1 LLHLRR
7 SGKVHAKE
15 FEIMTR
21 NEIVVGLD
29 DSPSAKAAL
38 RWAAEQAIRRQDV
51 LRAVHIFDW
60 PYGPRDITVDAAR
73 KNTNMTFD
81 AAQAAY
87 MAGITKVFDDISP
100 RPDWLIQFATGEPG
114 PVLVRQ
120 SRDSQLLVVGTREH
134 VGLGRLLTGSISHY
148 CLSRADCPVVCVPA
162 ELADQRAAARAVK
175 NEIVVGLDV
184 SPSARAALV
193 WAAEHARASGQSLR
207 AVHAVD
213 VSPDFNLQ
221 LGMGGIA
228 VPMNASAMDTARRET
243 IMTVFNSIQPEPDW
257 RLEFFSGQAGPVL
270 LAESVGAAL
279 LVVGAKEHVGIGRLV
294 HGSVSHYCLSHAQC
308 LAVVAVPSGLDHGV
322 DKDHD
327 HGAADTPAQT

>member
-1 LLHLRR
+1 M
-7 SGKVHAKE
+7 
-15 FEIMTR
+15 IR

-29 DSPSAKAAL
+29 DSPSAKVGL
-38 RWAAEQAIRRQDV
+38 RWGAEQAIRRQAV
-51 LRAVHIFDW
+51 LRAIHVFDW
-60 PYGPRDITVDAAR
+60 PYGPRDTTVNAPR
-73 KNTNMTFD
+73 KNASVTFD

-87 MAGITKVFDDISP
+87 MAGITKVFDEISP

-162 ELADQRAAARAVK
+162 EVADQGAAHRAVE

-213 VSPDFNLQ
+213 ISPDFNFQ
-221 LGMGGIA
+221 LGMGGMA
-228 VPMNASAMDTARRET
+228 VPMNASAMNTARREA
-243 IMTVFNSIQPEPDW
+243 S
-257 RLEFFSGQAGPVL
+257 
-270 LAESVGAAL
+270 
-279 LVVGAKEHVGIGRLV
+279 
-294 HGSVSHYCLSHAQC
+294 
-308 LAVVAVPSGLDHGV
+308 
-322 DKDHD
+322 
-327 HGAADTPAQT
+327 

>member
-1 LLHLRR
+1 
-7 SGKVHAKE
+7 
-15 FEIMTR
+15 MTR

-51 LRAVHIFDW
+51 LRAVHVFDW

-87 MAGITKVFDDISP
+87 MAGITEVFDDISP

-120 SRDSQLLVVGTREH
+120 SRDSQLLVVGAREH
-134 VGLGRLLTGSISHY
+134 VGRRLLTGSISHY

-162 ELADQRAAARAVK
+162 EVADQGAAHKAVD

-213 VSPDFNLQ
+213 ISPDFNFQ
-221 LGMGGIA
+221 LGMGGMA
-228 VPMNASAMDTARRET
+228 VPMNASAMNTARREA
-243 IMTVFNSIQPEPDW
+243 S
-257 RLEFFSGQAGPVL
+257 
-270 LAESVGAAL
+270 
-279 LVVGAKEHVGIGRLV
+279 
-294 HGSVSHYCLSHAQC
+294 
-308 LAVVAVPSGLDHGV
+308 
-322 DKDHD
+322 
-327 HGAADTPAQT
+327 

>member
-1 LLHLRR
+1 
-7 SGKVHAKE
+7 
-15 FEIMTR
+15 MTR

-38 RWAAEQAIRRQDV
+38 RWAAEQAIRTQDV
-51 LRAVHIFDW
+51 VRAVHVFDW
-60 PYGPRDITVDAAR
+60 PYGPRDTTVDAPRNNA
-73 KNTNMTFD
+73 NMSFD

-120 SRDSQLLVVGTREH
+120 SHDSQLLVVGTREH
-134 VGLGRLLTGSISHY
+134 VGLGRLLPGSISHH
-148 CLSRADCPVVCVPA
+148 CLSHARCPVVAVPT
-162 ELADQRAAARAVK
+162 ELPDQGAADRAANE
-175 NEIVVGLDV
+175 NEIVVGLDL
-184 SPSARAALV
+184 SPSARAALS
-193 WAAEHARASGQSLR
+193 WAAEHARATGQSLN

-213 VSPDFNLQ
+213 VSRDFNMQ
-221 LGMGGIA
+221 IGMGGIA
-228 VPMNASAMDTARRET
+228 VPMNASAMDAAYRET
-243 IMTVFNSIQPEPDW
+243 IAAVFDSIHPEPDW

-294 HGSVSHYCLSHAQC
+294 YGSVSHYCLSHAQC
-308 LAVVAVPSGLDHGV
+308 SAVVAVPAVRDNGADQ
-322 DKDHD
+322 DHD
-327 HGAADTPAQT
+327 HPAADTRAQT